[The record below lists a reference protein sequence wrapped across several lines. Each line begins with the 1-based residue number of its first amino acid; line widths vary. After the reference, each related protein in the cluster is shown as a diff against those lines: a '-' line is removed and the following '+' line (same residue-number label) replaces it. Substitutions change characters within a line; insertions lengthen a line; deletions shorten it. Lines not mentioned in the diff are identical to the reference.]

1 MNQKQQIEK
10 NTTDIET
17 IKQEIVTIRTNHLH
31 HIEKDLEKQSKL
43 IEKIDARVWW
53 ILGLLVASTVI
64 GMIGG

>member
-17 IKQEIVTIRTNHLH
+17 IKQEITTIRQNHLH